1 MICHTLVIK
10 TLQHERMD
18 QPVENP
24 IVVEDFPAFKPSLRI
39 AVVTETWPPEVNGVA
54 VTLAKLVQGLCRRN
68 HDVQL
73 VRPKQ
78 VKNEVPQH
86 NEGFEEVLMR
96 GMPIPRY
103 PELKL
108 GLPSKKNLIK
118 AWTLRRPDVVHIATE
133 GPLGW
138 SALQAAKVLKLPV
151 TSDFRTNFHSY
162 SQHYGV
168 GWLRKPIVAYLRKF
182 HNATSCTMV
191 PTHALN
197 NELAQHGF
205 LNLKV
210 VARGVDT
217 TLFNPSRRNPDLR
230 AQWQAD
236 DSTVVLISVGRLA
249 PEKNLGQVMA
259 CYEALK
265 SAGARIRLVLV
276 GDGPLRE
283 SLAQRCPEA
292 IFAGMLTHDALA
304 EYYAS
309 ADLFLFPSQT
319 ETFGNVT
326 VEALA
331 SGLPVLAFDCAA
343 ATDWVKQGINGWL
356 VPESQPEAYVTTALR
371 VATTPGLL
379 TEVAQ
384 TTRAQVSQ
392 LDWNQISEQVEEVF
406 NKAIQ
411 SAHAPHSKLRQLF
424 SKIKA

>member
-1 MICHTLVIK
+1 
-10 TLQHERMD
+10 MD
-18 QPVENP
+18 INAENP
-24 IVVEDFPAFKPSLRI
+24 IVVEDFPAFRPSLRI

-78 VKNEVPQH
+78 VKNEIPLH
-86 NEGFEEVLMR
+86 NLGFEEVLMR

-108 GLPSKKNLIK
+108 GLPSKKNLVK

-182 HNATSCTMV
+182 HNATGCTMV
-191 PTHALN
+191 PTQALK

-217 TLFNPSRRNPDLR
+217 VLFNPLRRSPELR
-230 AQWQAD
+230 SQWNAD
-236 DSTVVLISVGRLA
+236 SETVVLISVGRLA
-249 PEKNLGQVMA
+249 LEKNLGQVMA
-259 CYEALK
+259 CYESLK
-265 SAGARIRLVLV
+265 SAGAKVKLVLV
-276 GDGPLRE
+276 GDGPMRE
-283 SLAQRCPEA
+283 TIAQRCPDA
-292 IFAGMLTHDALA
+292 IFAGMLSHDALA
-304 EYYAS
+304 TYYAS
-309 ADLFLFPSQT
+309 ADLFLFPSLT

-343 ATDWVKQGINGWL
+343 ATDWVKQGVNGWL
-356 VPESQPEAYVTTALR
+356 VSEAEPEAYVSTAMK
-371 VATTPGLL
+371 VAMNPELL
-379 TEVAQ
+379 TQVAG
-384 TTRAQVSQ
+384 TTRSQVSQ
-392 LDWNQISEQVEEVF
+392 LDWDQISEQVEAVF
-406 NKAIQ
+406 EKAI
-411 SAHAPHSKLRQLF
+411 HSFDQPTSRLRQLLG
-424 SKIKA
+424 KIKS